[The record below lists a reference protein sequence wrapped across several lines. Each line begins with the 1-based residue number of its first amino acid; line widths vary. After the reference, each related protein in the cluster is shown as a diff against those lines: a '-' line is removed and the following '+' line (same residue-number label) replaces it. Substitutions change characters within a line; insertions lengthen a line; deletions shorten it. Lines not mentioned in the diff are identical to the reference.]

1 MCLAFGMRAVNY
13 WKEGCL
19 TYVSISPKPNY
30 SPVSARMSKPAEE
43 AGAEGRA
50 RGAFVKFEVKFRFRG
65 SGIISQI
72 RCLLLRK
79 LHRMYS
85 FFFLSFQKT
94 YVSIHEHS
102 PFHIICH
109 LLAIFFQ
116 VLRAVLSQLKRH
128 HPNDRHDAN

>member
-50 RGAFVKFEVKFRFRG
+50 RGAFVKFEVKFRFRYFTNPLPAPP
-65 SGIISQI
+65 QVNI
-72 RCLLLRK
+72 RTNDTRK
-79 LHRMYS
+79 
-85 FFFLSFQKT
+85 
-94 YVSIHEHS
+94 
-102 PFHIICH
+102 
-109 LLAIFFQ
+109 
-116 VLRAVLSQLKRH
+116 
-128 HPNDRHDAN
+128 